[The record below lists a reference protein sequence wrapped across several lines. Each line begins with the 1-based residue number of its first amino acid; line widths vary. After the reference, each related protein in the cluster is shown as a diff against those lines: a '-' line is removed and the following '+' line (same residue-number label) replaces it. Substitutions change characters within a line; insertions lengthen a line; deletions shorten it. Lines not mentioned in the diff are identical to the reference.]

1 MDPLV
6 LSFVSACTALAAS
19 IIGPIVTL
27 RVARR
32 QFNANVLSTNRQK
45 WIEALRDMVAELI
58 SLIVSALVIRSAW
71 KSKWDKGRGP
81 LREDKALLIKLERI
95 VLVESKIRF
104 LLNPT
109 EADHQQL
116 NQAIEISIWRLKAEE
131 SLDSDTEADI
141 ETIVRLSQVIL
152 KREWQRVKLGT

>member
-6 LSFVSACTALAAS
+6 LSFISACTALAAS

-32 QFNANVLSTNRQK
+32 QFNATVLSTNRQK
-45 WIEALRDMVAELI
+45 WIETLRDMVAELMSLLVS
-58 SLIVSALVIRSAW
+58 SLIVRSAW
-71 KSKWDKGRGP
+71 KSKWDKGHGP
-81 LREDKALLIKLERI
+81 LREDTALLNKLERI
-95 VLVESKIRF
+95 VLTQSKIRL

-109 EADHQQL
+109 DVDHQQL
-116 NQAIEISIWRLKAEE
+116 DRAINTAIKRLQDEE

-141 ETIVRLSQVIL
+141 ETITTLAQAIL
-152 KREWQRVKLGT
+152 RREWQRVKLGK